1 MTMRSTGLCAS
12 LLGLLAVALAGC
24 GGSDRTATANN
35 SSQVSGQSVAAA
47 LQTQLAKEG
56 VSGAQVSCAK
66 KIIVN
71 VGPKV
76 TCTLG
81 GGAGG
86 ASAAASTAGGSSS
99 ASGGKT
105 VTFTF
110 KTLDGKIDTSSVKPA
125 S

>member
-1 MTMRSTGLCAS
+1 MSMWSSRVCAI
-12 LLGLLAVALAGC
+12 LVGLLAVALAGC

-66 KIIVN
+66 TIIVN

-76 TCTLG
+76 SCTVSS
-81 GGAGG
+81 GGAG
-86 ASAAASTAGGSSS
+86 ATAAAASGTAG
-99 ASGGKT
+99 ASPRGAGKT

-110 KTLDGKIDTSSVKPA
+110 KTLDGKIDLSSVKA

>member
-1 MTMRSTGLCAS
+1 MTMWSSRLSAS

-24 GGSDRTATANN
+24 AGSDRTATANN

-66 KIIVN
+66 NIIVN

-76 TCTLG
+76 TCTLSG
-81 GGAGG
+81 GGGG
-86 ASAAASTAGGSSS
+86 ASAAASSGTAG
-99 ASGGKT
+99 ASPPGATKT

-110 KTLDGKIDTSSVKPA
+110 RTLDGKIDLSSVKG

>member
-1 MTMRSTGLCAS
+1 MTMWSSRLSAS

-24 GGSDRTATANN
+24 AGSDRTATDNN

-76 TCTLG
+76 TCTLSSAG
-81 GGAGG
+81 GGAT
-86 ASAAASTAGGSSS
+86 AAASGTAGASSPG
-99 ASGGKT
+99 ASKT
-105 VTFTF
+105 VTFSF
-110 KTLDGKIDTSSVKPA
+110 RTLDGKIDLSSVKA

>member
-1 MTMRSTGLCAS
+1 MTMWSSRLSAS

-24 GGSDRTATANN
+24 AGSDRTATANN

-66 KIIVN
+66 NIIVT

-76 TCTLG
+76 TCGFETPCL
-81 GGAGG
+81 ASCCWSV
-86 ASAAASTAGGSSS
+86 ASAFAPGDW
-99 ASGGKT
+99 
-105 VTFTF
+105 VT
-110 KTLDGKIDTSSVKPA
+110 
-125 S
+125 